1 MKHIFLGVAA
11 GLFALASNA
20 QTFTNISASLP
31 GTYNSGNCVGFTD
44 MDNDG
49 LDDLVVLHLSKNLRV
64 LYQQPDGSFTEV
76 AYGAVSTA
84 NQWGM
89 TVADYDNNGHKDVF
103 CGGSY
108 DGVHVKRIDAVGSV
122 VDMQL
127 TNGQMFM
134 QACNFA
140 DIDNDGQLDVF
151 ACHDDGLS
159 RMWRGV
165 GSDLVAAPELI
176 DLTDYALTGY
186 PGNDHS
192 GNYGT
197 VWSDFDGDGDLDLM
211 IAKCRQFINNPAD
224 PRRLNQ
230 LWVNDGNNFYAEDAD
245 ARGLVYPEQSWTAD
259 FADIDND
266 GDFDCFITTHSS
278 TMKLLENDGNG
289 YFTDITAGSGVDVS
303 GFVLQAKLADFDNDG
318 YVDVVLGGGADG
330 YFHNNGDQTFT
341 AMEVFP
347 AGDVMHSFAMGD
359 VNRDG
364 FLDLYA
370 SYGNG
375 YNQAD
380 MANPDRLWL
389 NNGNSNHWISFDL
402 QGIVSNQDA
411 VGTKVVITGDFG
423 TQVREVRSGESYG
436 ITNTFSCM
444 FGLGAHTS
452 VDQVQV
458 YWPSGLVTTIND
470 PSIDTYHGLLEAP
483 CQIAVAIEASAL
495 EFCPGGSV
503 TLTAPAGFSQYA
515 WVGLGSTSA
524 TATVSQSGVYSVTVF
539 DANGCA
545 GVSNTISVVEVT
557 GEAPTVS
564 VSGDLALCEGQTLDL
579 IASAAASWSWNTGA
593 NSQSI
598 TVTESGEYFVTAT
611 DICGN
616 ENASASVWVEVFPS
630 PAVPAVSGP
639 VSGPAG
645 QSWDLVGTSATLH
658 WYDAPNATEP
668 IFIGSVFTTPV
679 LNENTTY
686 WVEDV
691 LESAASTGQ
700 GGELTTDAGQ
710 MHNSNAYYLIFDAY
724 EDIVIE
730 TVKVF
735 ANGAGIRTIA
745 VIDENNM
752 VLASG
757 DYNIPDGESEV
768 ALNLFVPA
776 GSNYGLRC
784 LTDNPQLWRDGLGSS
799 LNYPYAIGDL
809 ASITKSSVTGSN
821 TFNYY
826 YFFYDWK
833 VSTPTV
839 TCVSERVAVEVLI
852 VGVEESMEA
861 GVSRVFPVPTSDLLY
876 IEWNG
881 APEGLADVRLMDG
894 MGRLVKEWN
903 HLAWDGAGRLMLDLS
918 DLASGRYTLQMMASG
933 RQWVKQVEVR

>member
-1 MKHIFLGVAA
+1 MKHIFLGVAV
-11 GLFALASNA
+11 GLVALGAQA
-20 QTFTNISASLP
+20 QTFTNISSSLP

-64 LYQQPDGSFTEV
+64 LYQQPDGSFTEQ

-89 TVADYDNNGHKDVF
+89 TVADFDNNGHKDVF

-108 DGVHVKRIDAVGSV
+108 DGVHVKRIESIGTV

-127 TNGQMFM
+127 ANGQMFM

-151 ACHDDGLS
+151 GCHDDGLS
-159 RMWRGV
+159 RMWRGE
-165 GSDLVAAPELI
+165 GSNLVAAPELM
-176 DLTDYALTGY
+176 DLTDYALAGY

-230 LWVNDGNNFYAEDAD
+230 LWVNDGSNFYAEDAN

-318 YVDVVLGGGADG
+318 FVDVVLGGGADG

-389 NNGNSNHWISFDL
+389 NNGNSNHWIAFDL
-402 QGIVSNQDA
+402 QGIISNKDA

-444 FGLGAHTS
+444 FGLGSHTS
-452 VDQVQV
+452 VDQVMV

-470 PSIDTYHGLLEAP
+470 PAIDTYHGLLEAP
-483 CQIAVAIEASAL
+483 CQIAVTIQASAL

-503 TLTAPAGFSQYA
+503 TLTAPAGFNQYT
-515 WVGLGSTSA
+515 WSGLGSTSA
-524 TATVSQSGVYSVTVF
+524 TATVSEAGSYSVTVF
-539 DANGCA
+539 DAAGCA
-545 GVSNTISVVEVT
+545 GVSNTVSVVEVT
-557 GEAPTVS
+557 GEAPTITA
-564 VSGDLALCEGQTLDL
+564 SGDLVLCAGQTLDL
-579 IASAAASWSWNTGA
+579 IASSAANWTWSTGA
-593 NSQSI
+593 TSQSI
-598 TVTESGEYFVTAT
+598 AVTESGEYFVTAT

-616 ENASASVWVEVFPS
+616 VSASETLVVEVFASPS
-630 PAVPAVSGP
+630 EPAVSGP
-639 VSGPAG
+639 VVGPPG
-645 QSWDLVGTSATLH
+645 LTWELVGNSESLH
-658 WYDAPNATEP
+658 WYDAPNATTP
-668 IFIGSVFTTPV
+668 IFIGSVFTTPIV
-679 LNENTTY
+679 NESTTF

-691 LESAASTGQ
+691 LESVGSTGQ

-710 MHNSNAYYLIFDAY
+710 MHNNSTYYLIFDAY

-730 TVKVF
+730 SVKVF
-735 ANGAGIRTIA
+735 ANGAGVRTIA
-745 VIDENNM
+745 VVDENDV

-776 GSNYGLRC
+776 GSNYGLSC
-784 LTDNPQLWRDGLGSS
+784 ITDNPQLWRDGLGSS

-809 ASITKSSVTGSN
+809 ASITKSSVTGNN
-821 TFNYY
+821 TYNYY
-826 YFFYDWK
+826 YFFYDWE

-839 TCVSERVAVEVLI
+839 TCTSERVAVEVLI
-852 VGVEESMEA
+852 VGVEEEMAE
-861 GVSRVFPVPTSDLLY
+861 GVSRVFPVPTSDVLFV
-876 IEWNG
+876 EWNG
-881 APEGLADVRLMDG
+881 TPAGLADVRMIDG

-903 HLAWDGAGRLMLDLS
+903 RLSWDGAGRLMLDLS
-918 DLASGRYTLQMMASG
+918 DLAPGRYSLQMMAGG